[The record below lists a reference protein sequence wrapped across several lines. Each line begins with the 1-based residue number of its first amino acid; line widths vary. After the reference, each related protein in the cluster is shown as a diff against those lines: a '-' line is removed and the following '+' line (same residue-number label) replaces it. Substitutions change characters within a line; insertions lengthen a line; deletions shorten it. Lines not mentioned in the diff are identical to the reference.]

1 MELGA
6 LGQDGELDI
15 FSNYEFAKHNYDL
28 NRILKL
34 KNFLHL
40 VDRTRI
46 VQLKMKR
53 STLRKLAKKVSSE
66 HNVIKFCTNIITLI
80 GVVHLI
86 RNWYYVIYFMMLYK
100 YKLGRYRELIQ

>member
-34 KNFLHL
+34 KKFLHL

-66 HNVIKFCTNIITLI
+66 HNVIKFCTNIIDAHRCGAFDKKLVLCNLFYD
-80 GVVHLI
+80 VV
-86 RNWYYVIYFMMLYK
+86 
-100 YKLGRYRELIQ
+100 